1 MTVQPN
7 RDALKSVNNQVITV
21 HNKNNVWCNYQLSET
36 SSKLI
41 NDNFSNT
48 N

>member
-7 RDALKSVNNQVITV
+7 RDALKSVNNQVITQ
-21 HNKNNVWCNYQLSET
+21 HNKNNFWCNEI
-36 SSKLI
+36 SSKQI